1 MTKKR
6 IKRLL
11 LLWLA
16 TLIMGGIVGMLLYV
30 QMAVHQENVVAS
42 LEVESPQVKE
52 ELPADTEIVEE
63 EVVEPEPGAVG
74 TADISED
81 TEYSHLVETESPFW
95 NVYPVSSPGVSAEN
109 WHTILVQNR
118 LKIDYTIT
126 PLAQRDW
133 HLVRS
138 NKAIRVQFR
147 SELLAVKDIL
157 ARKKRGK
164 YSIQLISIEYAR
176 FPLAVSLLSRLLN
189 DGYYAYLQRTDA
201 KFEGK
206 YWYRVRVGFF
216 KNLEDARTIGKK
228 ISEKYQGEDYFSTKF
243 WPVQPGPQELSRPVI
258 DLRQPLN
265 KPWVIQLPLYSSQA
279 DALKDMVQLNIETDF
294 SYISQ
299 KLKSASSGKL
309 EFRIRIGFY
318 ETKKEA
324 GRMIY
329 RLKKKFPQFKSMKSF
344 HLQE

>member
-1 MTKKR
+1 M
-6 IKRLL
+6 
-11 LLWLA
+11 WLA

-95 NVYPVSSPGVSAEN
+95 NVFPVSSPGVSAEN

-164 YSIQLISIEYAR
+164 YSIQLISIEHAR

-265 KPWVIQLPLYSSQA
+265 KPWVIQLPLYASQA
-279 DALKDMVQLNIETDF
+279 DALKDMAQLNIETDF

-329 RLKKKFPQFKSMKSF
+329 RLKKKFPQFKRMKSF

>member
-95 NVYPVSSPGVSAEN
+95 NVYPISSPGVSAEN

-118 LKIDYTIT
+118 FKIDYTIT
-126 PLAQRDW
+126 PLASRDW

-147 SELLAVKDIL
+147 SELLAEKDIL

-189 DGYYAYLQRTDA
+189 DGFYAYLQRTDA

-329 RLKKKFPQFKSMKSF
+329 RLKKKFPQFKRMKSF

>member
-1 MTKKR
+1 
-6 IKRLL
+6 
-11 LLWLA
+11 
-16 TLIMGGIVGMLLYV
+16 MGGIVGMLLYV

-95 NVYPVSSPGVSAEN
+95 NVYPISSPGVSAEN

-118 LKIDYTIT
+118 FKIDYTIT
-126 PLAQRDW
+126 PLASRDW

-147 SELLAVKDIL
+147 SELLAEKDIL

-189 DGYYAYLQRTDA
+189 DGFYAYLQRTDA

-279 DALKDMVQLNIETDF
+279 DALKDMAQLNIETDF

-329 RLKKKFPQFKSMKSF
+329 RLKKKFPQFKRMKSF

>member
-1 MTKKR
+1 
-6 IKRLL
+6 
-11 LLWLA
+11 
-16 TLIMGGIVGMLLYV
+16 
-30 QMAVHQENVVAS
+30 
-42 LEVESPQVKE
+42 
-52 ELPADTEIVEE
+52 
-63 EVVEPEPGAVG
+63 
-74 TADISED
+74 
-81 TEYSHLVETESPFW
+81 VETESPFW
-95 NVYPVSSPGVSAEN
+95 NVYPISSPGVSAEN

-118 LKIDYTIT
+118 FKIDYTIT

-164 YSIQLISIEYAR
+164 YSIQLISIEHAR

-189 DGYYAYLQRTDA
+189 DGYYAYLHRTDA
-201 KFEGK
+201 EFEGK

-279 DALKDMVQLNIETDF
+279 EALKDMAQLNIETDF

-318 ETKKEA
+318 ETKKDA

-329 RLKKKFPQFKSMKSF
+329 RLKKKFPQFKRMKSL

>member
-52 ELPADTEIVEE
+52 EPPADTEIVEE

-95 NVYPVSSPGVSAEN
+95 NVYPISSPGVSAEN

-118 LKIDYTIT
+118 FKIDYTIT
-126 PLAQRDW
+126 PLSQRDW

-164 YSIQLISIEYAR
+164 YSIQLISIEHAR

-189 DGYYAYLQRTDA
+189 DGYYAYLHRTDA
-201 KFEGK
+201 EFEGK

-228 ISEKYQGEDYFSTKF
+228 ISEKYQAEDYFSTKF

-279 DALKDMVQLNIETDF
+279 EALKDMTQLNIETDF

-318 ETKKEA
+318 ETKKDA

-329 RLKKKFPQFKSMKSF
+329 RLKKKFPQFKRMKSF

>member
-1 MTKKR
+1 M
-6 IKRLL
+6 
-11 LLWLA
+11 
-16 TLIMGGIVGMLLYV
+16 
-30 QMAVHQENVVAS
+30 
-42 LEVESPQVKE
+42 
-52 ELPADTEIVEE
+52 
-63 EVVEPEPGAVG
+63 
-74 TADISED
+74 
-81 TEYSHLVETESPFW
+81 
-95 NVYPVSSPGVSAEN
+95 
-109 WHTILVQNR
+109 
-118 LKIDYTIT
+118 
-126 PLAQRDW
+126 
-133 HLVRS
+133 
-138 NKAIRVQFR
+138 
-147 SELLAVKDIL
+147 
-157 ARKKRGK
+157 
-164 YSIQLISIEYAR
+164 ISIEHAR

-189 DGYYAYLQRTDA
+189 DGFYAYLQRTDA

-329 RLKKKFPQFKSMKSF
+329 RLKKKFPQFKRMKSF

>member
-133 HLVRS
+133 DLVRS

-164 YSIQLISIEYAR
+164 YSIQLISIEHAR

-189 DGYYAYLQRTDA
+189 DGFYAYLHRTDA

-279 DALKDMVQLNIETDF
+279 DALKDMAQLNFETDF

-329 RLKKKFPQFKSMKSF
+329 RLKKKFPQFKRMKSF

>member
-1 MTKKR
+1 M
-6 IKRLL
+6 
-11 LLWLA
+11 WLA

-95 NVYPVSSPGVSAEN
+95 NVYPISSPGVSAEN

-118 LKIDYTIT
+118 FKIDYTIT
-126 PLAQRDW
+126 PLASRDW

-147 SELLAVKDIL
+147 SELLAEKDIL

-164 YSIQLISIEYAR
+164 YSIQLISIEHAR

-189 DGYYAYLQRTDA
+189 DGFYAHLQRTDA

-265 KPWVIQLPLYSSQA
+265 KPWVIQLPLYASQA
-279 DALKDMVQLNIETDF
+279 DALKDMAQLNIETDF

-329 RLKKKFPQFKSMKSF
+329 RLKKKFPQFKRMKSF

>member
-95 NVYPVSSPGVSAEN
+95 NVYPISSPGVSAEN

-147 SELLAVKDIL
+147 SELLAEKDIL

-265 KPWVIQLPLYSSQA
+265 KPWVIQLPLYASQA
-279 DALKDMVQLNIETDF
+279 DALKDMAQLNIETDF

>member
-1 MTKKR
+1 
-6 IKRLL
+6 
-11 LLWLA
+11 
-16 TLIMGGIVGMLLYV
+16 MGGIVGMLLYV

-52 ELPADTEIVEE
+52 EPPADTEIVEE

-95 NVYPVSSPGVSAEN
+95 NVYPISSPGVSAEN

-118 LKIDYTIT
+118 FKIDYTIT
-126 PLAQRDW
+126 PLSQRDW

-164 YSIQLISIEYAR
+164 YSIQLISIEHAR

-189 DGYYAYLQRTDA
+189 DGYYAYLHRTDA
-201 KFEGK
+201 EFEGK

-279 DALKDMVQLNIETDF
+279 EALKDMTQLNIETDF

-318 ETKKEA
+318 ETKKDA

-329 RLKKKFPQFKSMKSF
+329 RLKKKFPQFKRMKSF

>member
-1 MTKKR
+1 
-6 IKRLL
+6 
-11 LLWLA
+11 
-16 TLIMGGIVGMLLYV
+16 MLLYV

-95 NVYPVSSPGVSAEN
+95 NVYPISSPGVSAEN

-118 LKIDYTIT
+118 FKIDYTIT
-126 PLAQRDW
+126 PLASRDW

-147 SELLAVKDIL
+147 SELLAEKDIL

-164 YSIQLISIEYAR
+164 YSIQLISIEHAR
-176 FPLAVSLLSRLLN
+176 FPLAVSLLN
-189 DGYYAYLQRTDA
+189 DGFYAYLHRTDA

-279 DALKDMVQLNIETDF
+279 DALKDMAQLNIETDF

-329 RLKKKFPQFKSMKSF
+329 RLKKKFPQFKRMKSF

>member
-1 MTKKR
+1 
-6 IKRLL
+6 
-11 LLWLA
+11 
-16 TLIMGGIVGMLLYV
+16 MGGIVGMLLYV

-42 LEVESPQVKE
+42 LVIESPEVKK
-52 ELPADTEIVEE
+52 ELSEITEIVEE
-63 EVVEPEPGAVG
+63 EVTESGAGVVG
-74 TADISED
+74 TADISAD
-81 TEYSHLVETESPFW
+81 TEFSHLVETESPFW
-95 NVYPVSSPGVSAEN
+95 NVFPISSVGVSAEN

-118 LKIDYTIT
+118 HKIDYTIT
-126 PLAQRDW
+126 PLGPRDW

-147 SELLAVKDIL
+147 SELFALKDIL

-164 YSIQLISIEYAR
+164 FSIQLISVEHAH

-189 DGYYAYLQRTDA
+189 DGYYAYLYRTDA

-206 YWYRVRVGFF
+206 FWYRLRVGFF
-216 KNLEDARTIGKK
+216 KNLEDARTTGKK
-228 ISEKYQGEDYFSTKF
+228 IAEKYQSENYFSTTF

-265 KPWVIQLPLYSSQA
+265 KPWVVQLPLYSSQD
-279 DALKDMVQLNIETDF
+279 DALKDMAELNIETDF

-299 KLKSASSGKL
+299 KLESPSSGKL
-309 EFRIRIGFY
+309 EFRVRIGFF
-318 ETKKEA
+318 ETKREA

-329 RLKKKFPQFKSMKSF
+329 SLKKKFPQFKLMKSVR
-344 HLQE
+344 L

>member
-95 NVYPVSSPGVSAEN
+95 NVYPISSPGVSAEN

-118 LKIDYTIT
+118 FKIDYTIT
-126 PLAQRDW
+126 PLASRDW

-147 SELLAVKDIL
+147 SELLAEKDIL

-164 YSIQLISIEYAR
+164 YSIQLISIEHAR

-189 DGYYAYLQRTDA
+189 DGYYAYLHRTDA

-216 KNLEDARTIGKK
+216 KNLEDARTTGKK

-279 DALKDMVQLNIETDF
+279 DALKDMAQLNIETDF

-329 RLKKKFPQFKSMKSF
+329 RLKKKFPQFKRMKSF

>member
-1 MTKKR
+1 
-6 IKRLL
+6 
-11 LLWLA
+11 
-16 TLIMGGIVGMLLYV
+16 MGGIVGMLLYV
-30 QMAVHQENVVAS
+30 EMAVHQENVVAS

-81 TEYSHLVETESPFW
+81 TDYSHLVETESPFW
-95 NVYPVSSPGVSAEN
+95 NVYPISSSGVSAEN

-118 LKIDYTIT
+118 FKIDYTIT
-126 PLAQRDW
+126 PLASRDW

-147 SELLAVKDIL
+147 SELLAEKDIL

-164 YSIQLISIEYAR
+164 YSIQLISIEHAR

-189 DGYYAYLQRTDA
+189 DGFYAYLQRTDA

-279 DALKDMVQLNIETDF
+279 EALKDMAQINIETDF

-329 RLKKKFPQFKSMKSF
+329 RLKKKFPQFKRMKSF

>member
-1 MTKKR
+1 
-6 IKRLL
+6 
-11 LLWLA
+11 
-16 TLIMGGIVGMLLYV
+16 MGGIVGMLLYV

-42 LEVESPQVKE
+42 LEVESPQVME
-52 ELPADTEIVEE
+52 ELPADTEIVEK
-63 EVVEPEPGAVG
+63 EVAEPEPGAVG

-95 NVYPVSSPGVSAEN
+95 NVYPISSSGVSAEN

-118 LKIDYTIT
+118 FKIDYTIT
-126 PLAQRDW
+126 PLAPRDW

-164 YSIQLISIEYAR
+164 YSIQLISIEHAR

-189 DGYYAYLQRTDA
+189 DGYYAYLHRTDA

-216 KNLEDARTIGKK
+216 KNLEDARTIGEK

-279 DALKDMVQLNIETDF
+279 EALKDMAQINIETDF

-299 KLKSASSGKL
+299 KLESASSGKL
-309 EFRIRIGFY
+309 EFRIRIGFF

-329 RLKKKFPQFKSMKSF
+329 RLKKKFPQFKRMKSL
-344 HLQE
+344 HL